1 MPTRPPR
8 QLPPPPDTGAADAG
22 TLVDIG
28 VLEPQPEPPPPQW
41 QGLFLEPAIE
51 ADEAPEVE

>member
-28 VLEPQPEPPPPQW
+28 VLEPQPEPPPPEYE
-41 QGLFLEPAIE
+41 GLFLEPDIPP
-51 ADEAPEVE
+51 APDTE

>member
-1 MPTRPPR
+1 MPTSPSR
-8 QLPPPPDTGAADAG
+8 QLPPPPDMGAADAD

-28 VLEPQPEPPPPQW
+28 VLEPQPEPLRPQW

-51 ADEAPEVE
+51 PDMSADLD